1 MKFWPLMLFFSALF
15 IYADEPVAAKITA
28 LDGDVRIVKRSDG
41 RESMAQLLGV
51 LFDGDSLK
59 TGPGSKAAVLYASGK
74 IQAII
79 EQSQIEIKDAG
90 SDTLRGKA
98 NEGASATAGKGSVLF
113 AFVTENE
120 SGTRKLMVRGPEDSF
135 VIYKPGNTALRNS
148 RPELLWS
155 SCMDAQAYVAVFQ
168 KMGDIVVSVITADT
182 FLAYP
187 QTMNDLQPGSYMLK
201 VSAVKGSDTI
211 GTAARFVR
219 ILKPEDIAAVKIMLE
234 QVAVQKCDS
243 FTLHLLNG
251 HVFESKGLIADAID
265 QYETLLSFKPDAG
278 VIHQAL
284 YALYTKL
291 GVQAAANKHLD
302 RYRELTQ

>member
-1 MKFWPLMLFFSALF
+1 
-15 IYADEPVAAKITA
+15 
-28 LDGDVRIVKRSDG
+28 
-41 RESMAQLLGV
+41 
-51 LFDGDSLK
+51 
-59 TGPGSKAAVLYASGK
+59 
-74 IQAII
+74 
-79 EQSQIEIKDAG
+79 
-90 SDTLRGKA
+90 
-98 NEGASATAGKGSVLF
+98 
-113 AFVTENE
+113 
-120 SGTRKLMVRGPEDSF
+120 
-135 VIYKPGNTALRNS
+135 
-148 RPELLWS
+148 
-155 SCMDAQAYVAVFQ
+155 
-168 KMGDIVVSVITADT
+168 MGDIVVSVITADT

-187 QTMNDLQPGSYMLK
+187 QTLNDLEPGSYMLK

-211 GTAARFVR
+211 GTVARFVR

-243 FTLHLLNG
+243 FTFHLLNG
-251 HVFESKGLIADAID
+251 QVLESKGLIADAIG